1 MGVTAIAAVNG
12 PGSYARRY
20 EATRQLLEREPTGR
34 RRPVR
39 RNKATRRRIKTWA
52 EYQKMPAVA
61 SAPPKKRRA
70 LYENYYKNNYE

>member
-20 EATRQLLEREPTGR
+20 EATRQLLEREPSSR

-39 RNKATRRRIKTWA
+39 PNKATRRRIQTWA
-52 EYQKMPAVA
+52 EFQAESLA
-61 SAPPKKRRA
+61 
-70 LYENYYKNNYE
+70 